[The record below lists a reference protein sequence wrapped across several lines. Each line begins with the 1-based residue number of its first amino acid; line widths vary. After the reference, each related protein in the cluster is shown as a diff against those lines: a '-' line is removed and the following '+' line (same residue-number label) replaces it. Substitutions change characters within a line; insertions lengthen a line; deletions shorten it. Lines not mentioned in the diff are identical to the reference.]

1 MKKLFFVLLACMA
14 LTAAS
19 ARMVKCPDFGNGPI
33 SFSVASVELL
43 DDATRLNADIY
54 GRPGTLVRADTDIYL
69 KGKVTG
75 ARYNLKA
82 LEGMEL
88 GKKTILGDSAFVS
101 PVFVFEPV
109 APADTVI
116 DFVEPGGWHVSD
128 IRLSGN
134 TSGKKTTHI
143 SGSING
149 HPEASWLILIEGG
162 ADERVNKSV
171 LIPVRNGRFSY
182 TMSGEP
188 DRVYEL
194 CLGAERLNG
203 SWHVVRIFASDD
215 EVTVDF
221 PDDFDSDIK
230 VTGGA
235 ASEAYKAYNER
246 RHDYWQKN
254 FKESAVGKRRA
265 EMEVNGEMY
274 TPEARGAMAMREKW
288 NELTAPQRDSISAVM
303 RKLYDE
309 GRVLSDEGK
318 KIEAQSDSLLDLVH
332 RRFFAAELA
341 HPSALNLYTMFDLV
355 NTNYPHADEI
365 MEIFEDN
372 YADTL
377 TDNYYHRQI
386 AMMNEAGAPAPG
398 RKYTD
403 FTAPDLDG
411 NEVRISDVIGG
422 KVAVID
428 LWASWCGPCR
438 RHSKELIP
446 LYEKY
451 RDRGFTVVGVAR
463 EQNSADAMIAAIERD
478 GYPWLNLIELNDVN
492 RIWRKYHAGNG
503 GGKIVLVDRDG
514 TILAVNPTTEE
525 IAATLEKIVQ

>member
-1 MKKLFFVLLACMA
+1 MKKLYFVLLAFMV
-14 LTAAS
+14 LSVAS
-19 ARMVKCPDFGNGPI
+19 ARVVKCPDYENGPI
-33 SFSVASVELL
+33 TFSVASVELL
-43 DDATRLNADIY
+43 DNATRVQTDIY
-54 GRPGTLVRADTDIYL
+54 GRPGRWVRADTSIYL
-69 KGKVTG
+69 RGKVTG
-75 ARYNLKA
+75 ERYSLVA
-82 LEGMEL
+82 LEGMDL
-88 GKKTILGDSAFVS
+88 GEKTVLGDSAFVS

-116 DFVEPGGWHVSD
+116 DFVEPGGWLVTGLQLGD
-128 IRLSGN
+128 GA
-134 TSGKKTTHI
+134 SGKKTTHI
-143 SGSING
+143 SGTVDG
-149 HPEASWLILIEGG
+149 YPAASWLILIEGG
-162 ADERVNKSV
+162 ADERVNRSV

-182 TMSGEP
+182 TLNGEP
-188 DRVYEL
+188 DRVYSVSV
-194 CLGAERLNG
+194 GAERLNG
-203 SWHVVRIFASDD
+203 SWRVANIFASDD
-215 EVTVDF
+215 EVKIDI
-221 PDDFDSDIK
+221 PADFDSEIK
-230 VTGGA
+230 VSDGA
-235 ASEAYKAYNER
+235 ESVAYVAYRNR
-246 RHDYWQKN
+246 LHDYWQKN
-254 FKESAVGKRRA
+254 LHESAVGKRRA
-265 EMEVNGEMY
+265 EMEKSGEMY
-274 TPEARGAMAMREKW
+274 TPEAWQVMAAREKW
-288 NELTAPQRDSISAVM
+288 DELAPQQRDSISAIM
-303 RKLYDE
+303 RTLYDE
-309 GRVLSDEGK
+309 DRVLSDEGK
-318 KIEAQSDSLLDLVH
+318 KIQAQYDSLLDLVH

-341 HPSALNLYTMFDLV
+341 QPSALNLYTMFTLV
-355 NTNYPHADEI
+355 NTGYPHADEI
-365 MEIFEDN
+365 MDIFEDT

-377 TDNYYHRQI
+377 IDNYYYRQI

-463 EQNSADAMIAAIERD
+463 EQNSAEAMIAAIARD

-514 TILAVNPTTEE
+514 TILAVDPSAEE
-525 IAATLEKIVQ
+525 TAATLAKIFQ

>member
-1 MKKLFFVLLACMA
+1 MKKLFLVLLACMA

-19 ARMVKCPDFGNGPI
+19 ARMVKCPDFGNGPM

-54 GRPGTLVRADTDIYL
+54 GRPGNWVRADTNIYL

-82 LEGMEL
+82 LEGMEF
-88 GKKTILGDSAFVS
+88 GKKTVLGDSAYVS

-109 APADTVI
+109 AAADTVI
-116 DFVEPGGWHVSD
+116 DFVEPGGWLVSD
-128 IRLSGN
+128 IRLNGN
-134 TSGKKTTHI
+134 TIGKKTTRI

-162 ADERVNKSV
+162 ADGRVNKSV
-171 LIPVRNGRFSY
+171 LIPVRNGKFSY
-182 TMSGEP
+182 TVAGEP

-194 CLGAERLNG
+194 CIGAERLNG

-221 PDDFDSDIK
+221 PDDSDGDIR
-230 VTGGA
+230 VSGGP
-235 ASEAYKAYNER
+235 ASEAYTAYNER
-246 RHDYWQKN
+246 MDDYWQKN
-254 FKESAVGKRRA
+254 LYESAIGKRRA
-265 EMEVNGEMY
+265 ELTTSGEMY
-274 TPEARGAMAMREKW
+274 SAEAREAKAYSDKW
-288 NELTAPQRDSISAVM
+288 NELTAPQRDSIQAIIN
-303 RKLYDE
+303 KLYDE
-309 GRVLSDEGK
+309 DRVLSDEGK
-318 KIEAQSDSLLDLVH
+318 KVEAQYDSLLDLVH

-341 HPSALNLYTMFDLV
+341 QPSALNLYTMFTLV
-355 NTNYPHADEI
+355 NTGYPHADEI

-377 TDNYYHRQI
+377 TDNYYYRQI
-386 AMMNEAGAPAPG
+386 AMMHEAGAPAPG

-411 NEVRISDVIGG
+411 NEVRISDVIDG

-525 IAATLEKIVQ
+525 IAATLATLIK